1 MSAPLVFPAEIVI
14 PHEETRA
21 RDGKLRLTR
30 RGRIVFGMFG
40 TLVVAALLALA
51 AALGAPQAQASAEAG
66 GEEFGYVVIAPDS
79 SLWNVAAEL
88 DPSSD
93 PRDLISEIVRLNQ
106 LEGSGVQA
114 GQPVAVP
121 LRFAD
126 APGVV
131 SASDLGIEP

>member
-1 MSAPLVFPAEIVI
+1 MSAPLVVPAETAI
-14 PHEETRA
+14 PREETRA
-21 RDGKLRLTR
+21 RGGELRLTR
-30 RGRIVFGMFG
+30 RGRIVFGAFG
-40 TLVVAALLALA
+40 TLIVAALLAMA
-51 AALGAPQAQASAEAG
+51 AAFGAPQAQASAEAG
-66 GEEFGYVVIAPDS
+66 DEEFGYVVIAPGS

-106 LEGSGVQA
+106 LNGSSVQA

-131 SASDLGIEP
+131 SASELGIEP